1 MLQISTLVAIFV
13 HTLSI
18 PMLLELL
25 HYFLQSET
33 DARFAEVQQQLVQK
47 DTEIRDLRVRIYR
60 NNIEALIDARTLKCC
75 TLVGAQ
81 WSIRCRIGRLM
92 FEYLKFSSK
101 QSSAWEKIF

>member
-1 MLQISTLVAIFV
+1 
-13 HTLSI
+13 
-18 PMLLELL
+18 MLLKLL
-25 HYFLQSET
+25 HYSLQSET

-81 WSIRCRIGRLM
+81 WSIRHENCRIGRLM

-101 QSSAWEKIF
+101 QSSAWEKFF